1 MAVRTDRRTQLI
13 TLPHLRA
20 HSLRDYLAA
29 LGALSALTRVLGPG
43 VQLAW
48 TAGAIERPV
57 LHGDELTEETIADA
71 LDADRQAWD
80 GSPALGYNPG
90 GNLDNLK
97 LSSTDAQR
105 DYLQSCEL
113 ADDGGRS
120 IHLSRALVAHRA
132 VDGRGKGKPTDY
144 DFTSGR
150 QSLLRMARDL
160 RSRLCRDDFRVA
172 LDPASP
178 TSMLAPGPI
187 VRYGYPAFGWELSEH
202 QDDARSLGRQSPTPT
217 MPVYNWLA
225 LLGLAYYPVTAAEPR
240 KEPGMWGR
248 ALPPGW
254 RGTWQAATVQWGT
267 WETPLTSA
275 QVMDAVAT
283 GWELAPITA
292 AYDPGLTDP
301 VDHARVRHIY
311 QTTVSRGEYGYG
323 RTRGAVRRH
332 IEPRKDL
339 HRALRDTRLRPALDQ
354 VREATEVLAAAA
366 KWRDEAIIS
375 AHEAGESVTA
385 IAREAGVGRPAIYR
399 LLARQD

>member
-1 MAVRTDRRTQLI
+1 MI

-29 LGALSALTRVLGPG
+29 LGALGALTRVLGPEIK
-43 VQLAW
+43 LSW
-48 TAGAIERPV
+48 TAGAIERPI
-57 LHGDELTEETIADA
+57 LHGDGLTADTIADA

-80 GSPALGYNPG
+80 GAPALGYRSG
-90 GNLDNLK
+90 GNLGTLK
-97 LSSTDAQR
+97 LPPEAQLE
-105 DYLQSCEL
+105 YLQACEL
-113 ADDGGRS
+113 TDDGGRS
-120 IHLSRALVAHRA
+120 AHLSRALVAYRA
-132 VDGRGKGKPTDY
+132 VDERGKGKPTDY

-150 QSLLRMARDL
+150 QSFLSMARDL
-160 RSRLCRDDFRVA
+160 RSRLCRDDFRAA

-178 TSMLAPGPI
+178 TSMHAPGPI
-187 VRYGYPAFGWELSEH
+187 VRYGHPTFGWEISEH

-240 KEPGMWGR
+240 KEPEMWGR

-267 WETPLTSA
+267 WETPLTSD

-283 GWELAPITA
+283 GWELAPLTA

-301 VDHARVRHIY
+301 VDHARVRHIH

-323 RTRGAVRRH
+323 RTRGAGRMH